1 MRNLAS
7 AFLKLFNK
15 TSKFDKTLKIY
26 ANGVDNNYPDFVESV
41 IAESVTASTCSETK
55 ASYISGKGFGEENDK
70 IIVHKE
76 KETTLLQLGKDIAFS
91 LADHKGVFIHV
102 NYNGNYDIKNIDVL
116 PFSHCRVGKKDDDS
130 YNGKI
135 LVCND
140 WSDIKKAKKAK
151 VIDVFNPDKR
161 IIKKQV
167 TKAGGFQKYK
177 GQILYFKKGKYTYP
191 LSRLHPALKDAESEA
206 QTSIYKNTSLKK
218 GFFGKTLVITKPLV
232 DVEEGDDDY
241 NNQVAGRQEF
251 RNTIKEFIGV
261 ENSDG
266 VMHLELEFNG
276 DKIEDEI
283 HFKQIETN
291 INDKLFAH
299 TEKSVFE
306 NICLAYS
313 INPNLIKPKDNSMF
327 SSSGETYQQM
337 KLDLQEKT
345 ESLRSDLEEIVNKLM
360 KVFSDKK
367 ENLQIIPLIPV
378 KDVSNKK

>member
-1 MRNLAS
+1 M
-7 AFLKLFNK
+7 
-15 TSKFDKTLKIY
+15 
-26 ANGVDNNYPDFVESV
+26 
-41 IAESVTASTCSETK
+41 
-55 ASYISGKGFGEENDK
+55 
-70 IIVHKE
+70 
-76 KETTLLQLGKDIAFS
+76 
-91 LADHKGVFIHV
+91 
-102 NYNGNYDIKNIDVL
+102 
-116 PFSHCRVGKKDDDS
+116 
-130 YNGKI
+130 
-135 LVCND
+135 
-140 WSDIKKAKKAK
+140 
-151 VIDVFNPDKR
+151 
-161 IIKKQV
+161 
-167 TKAGGFQKYK
+167 
-177 GQILYFKKGKYTYP
+177 
-191 LSRLHPALKDAESEA
+191 
-206 QTSIYKNTSLKK
+206 
-218 GFFGKTLVITKPLV
+218 V